1 MQIKIVSLDPELRT
15 AKNGKTY
22 KALTVVYKGD
32 SGKIETKTLLPF
44 GGNERSAKILSEAD
58 VGSVWEVVAE
68 KNASGYWDWTS
79 VSPSNGSSGATVSSA
94 PAAARREEASNRFET
109 AEERAK
115 KQVYI
120 VRQSSISAAVAT
132 LTAGVKSPPDPKLV
146 IETAKLYE
154 AYVFDTSLGEEVV
167 ASPPKGSVA
176 DLEDDIDF

>member
-1 MQIKIVSLDPELRT
+1 MQIKIISLDAELKT

-22 KALTVVYKGD
+22 KALTVVYKSD
-32 SGKIETKTLLPF
+32 SGKIENKTLLPF
-44 GGNERSAKILSEAD
+44 GGNERSAKLLSEAEI
-58 VGSVWEVVAE
+58 GSVWNVVAE
-68 KNASGYWDWTS
+68 KNPAGYWDWTS
-79 VSPSNGSSGATVSSA
+79 VSPSNGSINTSA
-94 PAAARREEASNRFET
+94 PSAAPAARREETSNRFET

-154 AYVFDTSLGEEVV
+154 AYVFDTSLGEDVV

-176 DLEDDIDF
+176 ELEDDIDF